1 MLADDPLRA
10 VQSLPRVAA
19 IDDFRSEF
27 SVRGSPYRH
36 IGVVID
42 GVETPWLQHARMGR
56 NAGSVSMLSTDVI
69 ESATLQAGAYP
80 QRHGNRLGA
89 QLGMNIRQGSR
100 DRVALS
106 GTISGTSAA
115 IVTEGPLGATR
126 PGSWLVAA
134 RQSLLEWPIKR
145 RNPIDETGFEF
156 TDAQAKIVFDPRPNQ
171 QIGLTALGGL
181 SGVDGPDDRP
191 APELA
196 NGNNRAGL
204 LSLQWRAVVNSRLVL
219 RQQAHVEF
227 LNKHQTGQDG
237 ASGLSR
243 AWSYRADAVQAMR
256 GGILEGGWQ
265 IQRLH
270 ARQRWSNYDE
280 SPVSGSLPLNSV
292 DGFAAASWLQSGY
305 VNFQWRALPTLTL
318 TPGIRVADSSLV
330 RQFGVGRWVLGNWAF
345 RPDRNF
351 LRHRRECRTSS
362 RTSST

>member
-1 MLADDPLRA
+1 MVTGALLSENERAAGAGVSIDARQLRHLRTVLADDPLRA

-42 GVETPWLQHARMGR
+42 GVETPWLQHAAYGR
-56 NAGSVSMLSTDVI
+56 SAGSVSMLSTDVI

-145 RNPIDETGFEF
+145 RNPIDETVFGF

-171 QIGLTALGGL
+171 QIGFTALGGL

-191 APELA
+191 APGTRERHQQGWPA
-196 NGNNRAGL
+196 QPPVARRRQFTPGAQAAG
-204 LSLQWRAVVNSRLVL
+204 
-219 RQQAHVEF
+219 
-227 LNKHQTGQDG
+227 
-237 ASGLSR
+237 
-243 AWSYRADAVQAMR
+243 
-256 GGILEGGWQ
+256 
-265 IQRLH
+265 
-270 ARQRWSNYDE
+270 ARRR
-280 SPVSGSLPLNSV
+280 SPVPEQASDRSGC
-292 DGFAAASWLQSGY
+292 
-305 VNFQWRALPTLTL
+305 R
-318 TPGIRVADSSLV
+318 
-330 RQFGVGRWVLGNWAF
+330 FGVEPRVVV
-345 RPDRNF
+345 
-351 LRHRRECRTSS
+351 S
-362 RTSST
+362 R